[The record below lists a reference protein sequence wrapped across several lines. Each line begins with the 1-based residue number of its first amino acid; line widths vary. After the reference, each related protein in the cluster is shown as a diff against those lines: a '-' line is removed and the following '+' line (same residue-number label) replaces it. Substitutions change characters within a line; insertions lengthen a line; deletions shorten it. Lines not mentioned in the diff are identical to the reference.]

1 MGDPRV
7 RCEIV
12 VGKLIAHRCGR
23 GKATR
28 CSSCGRTACRRHR
41 DSKTLCKVCA
51 NQMDE
56 SNATLKLAD
65 FGDPMDF
72 APEVYAAFERRAGAP
87 EDELAGVDS

>member
-1 MGDPRV
+1 MGDPNV

-12 VGKLIAHRCGR
+12 VGKLIAHKCGR
-23 GKATR
+23 GKAKR
-28 CSSCGRTACRRHR
+28 CDSCGRDACRRHR
-41 DSKTLCKVCA
+41 DSSHMCKVCA
-51 NQMDE
+51 KQMTE
-56 SNATLKLAD
+56 SKAILRLSD

>member
-1 MGDPRV
+1 MADSQH

-28 CSSCGRTACRRHR
+28 CNTCGRYACRRHR
-41 DSKTLCKVCA
+41 VSKTLCKVCA
-51 NQMDE
+51 GKMEE
-56 SNATLKLAD
+56 SHATLRLTD